1 MYCMHCGEQIPD
13 NSRFCKY
20 CGKLVAEDEIR
31 IVNEGTDKKENEET
45 ASKNVQEEDSVEEV
59 NITDENEVP
68 AEAESS
74 ASDSVVQK
82 ESGESSV
89 ESILNAAREK
99 TEKESDVEIVDDYL
113 FEHISGGKKAAL
125 FIGAVFVTAIVAV
138 IVFACFF
145 PELI

>member
-13 NSRFCKY
+13 NSRFCRY

-31 IVNEGTDKKENEET
+31 TVNAETDEKENEET
-45 ASKNVQEEDSVEEV
+45 VSENIQAEGSAEEV
-59 NITDENEVP
+59 NITDENGVP
-68 AEAESS
+68 AEEESS
-74 ASDSVVQK
+74 SSDSIVNK

-99 TEKESDVEIVDDYL
+99 TEKEPDVEIVDDYL

-125 FIGAVFVTAIVAV
+125 FIGAVFITAIVAV